1 MTLSYEVSPL
11 FNDYQVNGWTGLGSQ
26 RLYFVDLLIDS
37 KLFQVLELVAADVY
51 WLDILLQVV
60 RVPNSK
66 LSESH
71 D

>member
-1 MTLSYEVSPL
+1 VTLSYEVSPL